1 MNPREKKLLIA
12 LVSVVGLGIV
22 AYGTWSWFVQPLQN
36 YNRQIMAMRGD
47 NDLKQIEVDSFTRD
61 RRKLAIAR
69 LKSLPTT
76 PNEASTEYVN
86 YLYSVLPRAGLS
98 VEEVTPSLNAA
109 EVKPVTSIPGIKKTG
124 HQTMTFQVKS
134 RGTMKALATALN
146 AMQQTPYEHR
156 IKSMNIDRADNKSE
170 EDAKLIINMM
180 IETLLVAKAETRPGV
195 PPGVDM
201 RGALFDCLSSHYN
214 LPTVG
219 LGQMAATMF
228 LDQTKPKE
236 SERRYA
242 ELSKRN
248 VFVGETIKIVFEKK
262 KEVETTTPVFVP
274 QPPPLFLRYIKLVG
288 TETSKGEA
296 QYLNLYYT
304 KDEQRLSQ
312 KENSGYNTFR
322 VGEKDGGYTF
332 FYGKVLKVDSRDVF
346 FQVKDKVFRWHL
358 GDTLEKAYDEGK
370 GYLTLDFLD
379 ELDVEPDYVWAK
391 KEIEKEKGQDK
402 KGVPG
407 KKNNKGF
414 KGKN

>member
-12 LVSVVGLGIV
+12 LIAVVGLGLV
-22 AYGTWSWFVQPLQN
+22 AFGTWNWFVVPLQN
-36 YNRQIMAMRGD
+36 YNKTIASMREDNRVRQID
-47 NDLKQIEVDSFTRD
+47 VDLFNRD
-61 RRKLAIAR
+61 RRKLMIAR
-69 LKSLPTT
+69 LKSLPPI

-86 YLYSVLPRAGLS
+86 YLFSVLPRAGLS
-98 VEEVTPSLNAA
+98 VEEVTPSQNAA
-109 EVKPVTSIPGIKKTG
+109 EVKPVAPIPGIKKTG
-124 HQTMTFQVKS
+124 HQMMTFQVKA
-134 RGTMKALATALN
+134 RGTMKALSTALN

-156 IKSMNIDRADNKSE
+156 IKSMNIDRADNLSD

-201 RGALFDCLSSHYN
+201 RGALFDCLSTHYN

-228 LDQTKPKE
+228 LNQTKPAE
-236 SERRYA
+236 TERRYA
-242 ELSKRN
+242 DLSKRN
-248 VFVGETIKIVFEKK
+248 IFVGETVKVVVKAPAIGP
-262 KEVETTTPVFVP
+262 TPP
-274 QPPPLFLRYIKLVG
+274 TPPTPPPPLFLRYIKLVG

-312 KENSGYNTFR
+312 KANSGYNTFR

-332 FYGKVLKVDSRDVF
+332 FYGKVLKVDSRDVY

-358 GDTLEKAYDEGK
+358 GDSLEKAYDEGK
-370 GYLTLDFLD
+370 NYLTLDFLD
-379 ELDVEPDYVWAK
+379 ELDFEPDYIWAK
-391 KEIEKEKGQDK
+391 KEIEKEKGQENKGVAGK
-402 KGVPG
+402 KG
-407 KKNNKGF
+407 KGF